1 MVVTIF
7 VADMDRAVRFYTEVL
22 NCKIQFHF
30 ANQWAQL
37 KALDGTTIGLH
48 PASNE
53 NPAGVKGSV
62 YLGIEVT
69 DSIHKAVKEMK
80 AKGVKF
86 IGPIRDDEQILYAE
100 FEDPDGTP
108 LYLAQPKQAW
118 TS

>member
-7 VADMDRAVRFYTEVL
+7 VEDMDRAVRFYTEVL
-22 NCKIQFHF
+22 NCRIQFHF
-30 ANQWAQL
+30 ANEWAQL
-37 KALDGTTIGLH
+37 KAQNGTTIGLH
-48 PASNE
+48 PASKE
-53 NPAGVKGSV
+53 HPAGVKGSIS
-62 YLGIEVT
+62 LGIEVP
-69 DSIHKAVKEMK
+69 DSIQKVVEEMM

-86 IGPIRDDEQILYAE
+86 LGPVRDDDQILYVE